1 MNHRLNLISPELRA
15 NPYPHYAELRRS
27 APVCQVDPG
36 GLWAVSRYDDV
47 AFVLKNTDLFSAQG
61 GRVSVLPP
69 WLDRNPMA
77 DSLLLMD
84 PPQHT
89 KTRALVSRAFS
100 TRVIPR
106 VEPVLRAVTR
116 EFVERLTPGR
126 ELDFYAELGMPI
138 PAAAIA
144 DLLGLDPALR
154 ANFQRWTAD
163 FVATAAAT
171 PEMRPGIRATIVEL
185 EQYLL
190 EVIAARRAAPRDDL
204 VSDLLAARIDG
215 VALTEPEL
223 VSFLFLLLAAGF
235 ETTTH
240 LLTAAL
246 TLLIDHPE
254 VYTRIR
260 ADPALIPAFLEEVL
274 RFEPPGQIAMR
285 QAKRDV
291 EIRGVTV
298 PAGAFVAAIIGS
310 ANRDEEVFPDP
321 DRFDIDRERQVGLSF
336 GHGAHFCIG
345 AALARAE
352 AKIGIEVLASLPGR
366 FERAGG
372 RAPEWNVSL
381 LLRGL
386 TECWVRYVL

>member
-1 MNHRLNLISPELRA
+1 MSHRLNLLSPELRA
-15 NPYPHYAELRRS
+15 NPYPFYAELRRS

-36 GLWAVSRYDDV
+36 GLWALSRYDDV
-47 AFVLKNTDLFSAQG
+47 AFALKNTELFSAQG
-61 GRVSVLPP
+61 GRVAVLPP
-69 WLDRNPMA
+69 WLDRNPIA

-84 PPQHT
+84 PPEHT
-89 KTRALVSRAFS
+89 RTRALVSRAFS

-106 VEPVLRAVTR
+106 LEPVLRAVTR

-126 ELDFYAELGMPI
+126 ELDFDAELAMPL

-154 ANFQRWTAD
+154 AHFQRWTAD

-171 PEMRPGIRATIVEL
+171 PEMRPGIRTTIVEL
-185 EQYLL
+185 ERYLL

-204 VSDLLAARIDG
+204 VSDLLSARVDG

-235 ETTTH
+235 ESTTH
-240 LLTAAL
+240 LLNAAL
-246 TLLIDHPE
+246 VLLMDHPE
-254 VYTRIR
+254 VYARIR
-260 ADPALIPAFLEEVL
+260 ADRALIPAFLEEAL
-274 RFEPPGQIAMR
+274 RFEPPAQIALR
-285 QAKRDV
+285 QAKADV

-298 PAGAFVAAIIGS
+298 PAGAFVAALIGS
-310 ANRDEEVFPDP
+310 ANRDERVFPDP

-336 GHGAHFCIG
+336 GHGVHFCIG

-352 AKIGIEVLASLPGR
+352 AKIGLEVLASLPGR

-372 RAPEWNVSL
+372 RAPEWNLSL
-381 LLRGL
+381 LMRGL
-386 TECWVRYVL
+386 KECWVRYVL

>member
-1 MNHRLNLISPELRA
+1 MNHRLNLLSPELRA
-15 NPYPHYAELRRS
+15 NPYPFYAELRRS
-27 APVCQVDPG
+27 APVCQVEPG
-36 GLWAVSRYDDV
+36 GLWALSRYDDV
-47 AFVLKNTDLFSAQG
+47 AFALKNTELFSAQG
-61 GRVSVLPP
+61 GRVAVLPP

-84 PPQHT
+84 PPEHT

-100 TRVIPR
+100 TRVVPR
-106 VEPVLRAVTR
+106 IEPVLRAVTR

-126 ELDFYAELGMPI
+126 ELDFYAELAMPI

-154 ANFQRWTAD
+154 AHFQRWTAD

-185 EQYLL
+185 ERYLL

-204 VSDLLAARIDG
+204 VSDLLAARLDG

-235 ETTTH
+235 ESTTH
-240 LLTAAL
+240 LLNAAL
-246 TLLIDHPE
+246 VLLMDHPE
-254 VYTRIR
+254 VYARIR
-260 ADPALIPAFLEEVL
+260 ADRALIPAFLEEAL
-274 RFEPPGQIAMR
+274 RFEPPAQIALR
-285 QAKRDV
+285 QAKADV

-298 PAGAFVAAIIGS
+298 PAGAFVAALIGS
-310 ANRDEEVFPDP
+310 ANRDERVFPDP

-352 AKIGIEVLASLPGR
+352 AKVGLEVLASLPGR
-366 FERAGG
+366 FERTG
-372 RAPEWNVSL
+372 RAPEWNLSL

-386 TECWVRYVL
+386 KACWVRYVL

>member
-1 MNHRLNLISPELRA
+1 MSHRLNLLSPELRA
-15 NPYPHYAELRRS
+15 NPYPFYAELRRS
-27 APVCQVDPG
+27 APVCQVEPG
-36 GLWAVSRYDDV
+36 GLWALSRYDDV
-47 AFVLKNTDLFSAQG
+47 AFALKNTELFSAQG
-61 GRVSVLPP
+61 GRVAVLPP

-84 PPQHT
+84 PPEHT
-89 KTRALVSRAFS
+89 RTRALVSRAFS
-100 TRVIPR
+100 TRVVPR
-106 VEPVLRAVTR
+106 IEPVLRAVTR

-126 ELDFYAELGMPI
+126 ELDFDAELAMPI

-154 ANFQRWTAD
+154 AHFQRWTAD

-185 EQYLL
+185 ERYLL

-204 VSDLLAARIDG
+204 VSDLLAARLDG

-235 ETTTH
+235 ESTTH
-240 LLTAAL
+240 LLNAAL
-246 TLLIDHPE
+246 VLLMDHPE
-254 VYTRIR
+254 VYARIR
-260 ADPALIPAFLEEVL
+260 ADRALIPAFLEEAL
-274 RFEPPGQIAMR
+274 RFEPPAQIALR
-285 QAKRDV
+285 QAKADV

-298 PAGAFVAAIIGS
+298 PAGAFVAALIGS
-310 ANRDEEVFPDP
+310 ANRDERVFPDP

-352 AKIGIEVLASLPGR
+352 AKVGLEVLASLPGR
-366 FERAGG
+366 FERAG
-372 RAPEWNVSL
+372 RAPEWNLSL
-381 LLRGL
+381 LMRGL
-386 TECWVRYVL
+386 KACWVRYVL

>member
-1 MNHRLNLISPELRA
+1 MSHRLNLLSPELRA
-15 NPYPHYAELRRS
+15 NPYPCYAELRRS

-36 GLWAVSRYDDV
+36 GLWALSRYDDV
-47 AFVLKNTDLFSAQG
+47 AFALKNTDLFSAQG
-61 GRVSVLPP
+61 GRVAVLPP

-84 PPQHT
+84 PPAHT
-89 KTRALVSRAFS
+89 KVRALVSRAFS

-106 VEPVLRAVTR
+106 IEPALRAVTR

-126 ELDFYAELGMPI
+126 ELDFYAELAMPI

-154 ANFQRWTAD
+154 ARFQRWTAD

-171 PEMRPGIRATIVEL
+171 PEMRPGIRGTIVEL
-185 EQYLL
+185 ERYLL

-215 VALTEPEL
+215 VALTEHEL

-240 LLTAAL
+240 LLNAAL
-246 TLLIDHPE
+246 VLLMDHPE
-254 VYTRIR
+254 VYARIR
-260 ADPALIPAFLEEVL
+260 ADPPVIPAFLEEVL
-274 RFEPPGQIAMR
+274 RFEPPAQIALR
-285 QAKRDV
+285 QAKTDV

-298 PAGAFVAAIIGS
+298 PAGAFVAALIGS
-310 ANRDEEVFPDP
+310 ANRDEQVFPDP

-336 GHGAHFCIG
+336 GHGVHFCIG

-372 RAPEWNVSL
+372 RAPEWNLSL

-386 TECWVRYVL
+386 KECWVRYVL

>member
-1 MNHRLNLISPELRA
+1 MSHRLNLLSPELRA
-15 NPYPHYAELRRS
+15 NPYPYYAELRRS

-36 GLWAVSRYDDV
+36 GLWALSRYDDV
-47 AFVLKNTDLFSAQG
+47 AFALKNTDLFSAQG
-61 GRVSVLPP
+61 GRVAVLPP

-84 PPQHT
+84 PPAHT
-89 KTRALVSRAFS
+89 KVRALVSRAFS

-106 VEPVLRAVTR
+106 IEPALRAVTR

-126 ELDFYAELGMPI
+126 ELDFYAELAMPI

-154 ANFQRWTAD
+154 ARFQRWTAD

-171 PEMRPGIRATIVEL
+171 PEMRPGIRGTIVEL
-185 EQYLL
+185 ERYLL

-215 VALTEPEL
+215 VALTEHEL

-240 LLTAAL
+240 LLNAAL
-246 TLLIDHPE
+246 VLLMDHPE
-254 VYTRIR
+254 VYARIR
-260 ADPALIPAFLEEVL
+260 ADPPVIPAFLEEVL
-274 RFEPPGQIAMR
+274 RFEPPAQIALR
-285 QAKRDV
+285 QAKTDV

-298 PAGAFVAAIIGS
+298 PAGAFVAALIGS
-310 ANRDEEVFPDP
+310 ANRDEQVFPDP

-336 GHGAHFCIG
+336 GHGVHFCIG

-372 RAPEWNVSL
+372 RAPEWNLSL

-386 TECWVRYVL
+386 KECWVRYVL

>member
-1 MNHRLNLISPELRA
+1 MSHRLDLLSPELRA
-15 NPYPHYAELRRS
+15 NPYPYYAELRRS
-27 APVCQVDPG
+27 DPVCQVDPG
-36 GLWAVSRYDDV
+36 GLWALSRYDDV
-47 AFVLKNTDLFSAQG
+47 AFALKNTDLFSAQG
-61 GRVSVLPP
+61 GRVGVLPP

-84 PPQHT
+84 PPEHT
-89 KTRALVSRAFS
+89 KARALVGRAFS

-106 VEPVLRAVTR
+106 IEPVLRAATR
-116 EFVERLTPGR
+116 EFIERLTPGR
-126 ELDFYAELGMPI
+126 ELDFYAELAMPI

-154 ANFQRWTAD
+154 AHFQRWTAD

-171 PEMRPGIRATIVEL
+171 PEMRPRIRATIVEL
-185 EQYLL
+185 EEYLL

-204 VSDLLAARIDG
+204 VSDLLAARVDG

-223 VSFLFLLLAAGF
+223 VSFLFVLLAAGF

-240 LLTAAL
+240 LLNAAL
-246 TLLIDHPE
+246 VLLMDHPD
-254 VYTRIR
+254 VYARIR

-274 RFEPPGQIAMR
+274 RFEPPGQIALR
-285 QAKRDV
+285 QAKTDV

-298 PAGAFVAAIIGS
+298 PAGAFIAALIGS
-310 ANRDEEVFPDP
+310 ANRDEQVFPDP

-336 GHGAHFCIG
+336 GHGVHFCIG

-386 TECWVRYVL
+386 KECWVRYVL

>member
-1 MNHRLNLISPELRA
+1 MSHRLDLLSPELRA
-15 NPYPHYAELRRS
+15 NPYPYYAELRRS
-27 APVCQVDPG
+27 HPVCQVDPG
-36 GLWAVSRYDDV
+36 GLWALSRYDDV
-47 AFVLKNTDLFSAQG
+47 AFALKNTDLFSAQG
-61 GRVSVLPP
+61 GRVAVLPP

-77 DSLLLMD
+77 NSLLLMD
-84 PPQHT
+84 PPEHT

-106 VEPVLRAVTR
+106 IEPVLRAVTR

-126 ELDFYAELGMPI
+126 ELDFYAELAMPI

-204 VSDLLAARIDG
+204 VSDLLAARVDG

-223 VSFLFLLLAAGF
+223 VSFLFVLLAAGF

-240 LLTAAL
+240 LLNAAL
-246 TLLIDHPE
+246 VLLMDHPE
-254 VYTRIR
+254 VYARIR

-274 RFEPPGQIAMR
+274 RFEPPGQIALR
-285 QAKRDV
+285 QAKTDV

-310 ANRDEEVFPDP
+310 ANRDEQVFPDP

-336 GHGAHFCIG
+336 GHGVHFCIG

-352 AKIGIEVLASLPGR
+352 AKVGIEVLASLPGR
-366 FERAGG
+366 FERADG
-372 RAPEWNVSL
+372 RAPEWNLSL

-386 TECWVRYVL
+386 KECWVRYVL

>member
-1 MNHRLNLISPELRA
+1 MSHRLNLLSPELRA
-15 NPYPHYAELRRS
+15 NPYPYYAELRRS
-27 APVCQVDPG
+27 DPVCQVDPG
-36 GLWAVSRYDDV
+36 GLWALSRYDDV

-61 GRVSVLPP
+61 GRVAVLPP
-69 WLDRNPMA
+69 WLDRNPIA

-84 PPQHT
+84 PPEHT
-89 KTRALVSRAFS
+89 KTRAIVSRAFS

-106 VEPVLRAVTR
+106 IEPVLRAAAR

-126 ELDFYAELGMPI
+126 ELDFHAELAMPL

-154 ANFQRWTAD
+154 AHFQRWTAD

-185 EQYLL
+185 ERYLL

-223 VSFLFLLLAAGF
+223 VSFLFVLLAAGF
-235 ETTTH
+235 ESTTH
-240 LLTAAL
+240 LLNAAL
-246 TLLIDHPE
+246 VLLMDHPE
-254 VYTRIR
+254 VYARIR
-260 ADPALIPAFLEEVL
+260 ADPALIPAFLEEAV
-274 RFEPPGQIAMR
+274 RFEPPAQIAMR
-285 QAKRDV
+285 QARTDV
-291 EIRGVTV
+291 EIRGVKV
-298 PAGAFVAAIIGS
+298 PAGAFVAALIGS
-310 ANRDEEVFPDP
+310 ANRDEQVFPDP

-336 GHGAHFCIG
+336 GHGVHFCLG

-372 RAPEWNVSL
+372 RAPEWNLSL
-381 LLRGL
+381 LMRGL
-386 TECWVRYVL
+386 KECWVRYVL

>member
-1 MNHRLNLISPELRA
+1 MSHRLNLLSPELRA
-15 NPYPHYAELRRS
+15 NPYPYYAELRRS
-27 APVCQVDPG
+27 EPVCQVDPG
-36 GLWAVSRYDDV
+36 GLWALSRYDDV
-47 AFVLKNTDLFSAQG
+47 AFALKNTDLFSAQG
-61 GRVSVLPP
+61 GRVAVLPP
-69 WLDRNPMA
+69 WLDRNPIA

-84 PPQHT
+84 PPEHT

-106 VEPVLRAVTR
+106 IEPVLRAAAR

-126 ELDFYAELGMPI
+126 ELDFYAELAMPL

-154 ANFQRWTAD
+154 AHFQRWTAD

-185 EQYLL
+185 ERYLL

-223 VSFLFLLLAAGF
+223 VSFLFVLLAAGF
-235 ETTTH
+235 ESTTH
-240 LLTAAL
+240 LLDAAL
-246 TLLIDHPE
+246 VLLMDHPE
-254 VYTRIR
+254 VYARIR
-260 ADPALIPAFLEEVL
+260 ADPALIPAFLEETL
-274 RFEPPGQIAMR
+274 RFEPPAQIALR
-285 QAKRDV
+285 QARTDV

-298 PAGAFVAAIIGS
+298 PAGAFVAALIGS
-310 ANRDEEVFPDP
+310 ANRDEQVFPDP

-336 GHGAHFCIG
+336 GHGVHFCLG

-352 AKIGIEVLASLPGR
+352 AKIGIEVLTSLPGR
-366 FERAGG
+366 FERAG
-372 RAPEWNVSL
+372 RAPEWNLSL
-381 LLRGL
+381 LMRGL
-386 TECWVRYVL
+386 KECWVRYVL